1 MNSFFRHL
9 AMASACIVWG
19 LMAPLAKDAMRTD
32 FTGMDMVAF
41 RVAGGA
47 ICFWL
52 TSLILTLC
60 GKKQERV
67 PLHDIGL
74 FFLASL
80 CSIAFNQ
87 GLFTIG
93 VSMTSPVNASIMTT
107 TLPII
112 SLVLSV
118 VFLHEK
124 VSWQKIVGI
133 CLALSGAL
141 MVILTSHTASAAGAV
156 NPYRDALGAAMC
168 VLAQCSFATYLVV
181 FGKLIKKY
189 TVVTCMKWMMLFA
202 TLTIWPFALPHI
214 LSLPWSTIAARS
226 YWETGFVVFFG
237 TYCAYILMTWA
248 QQVLRPTQVSV
259 YNYFQPVVSCLASV
273 MMGLAVFGYLQA
285 IAVLLVFS
293 GVYLV
298 TNNSTHLKRKQVAE
312 M

>member
-1 MNSFFRHL
+1 MSVLFRHL
-9 AMASACIVWG
+9 AMASACIIWG
-19 LMAPLAKDAMRTD
+19 LMAPLAKDAMQAD
-32 FTGMDMVAF
+32 FSGVDMVAF

-52 TSLILTLC
+52 TSLVLTLC
-60 GKKQERV
+60 GHKQENV
-67 PLHDIGL
+67 PLKDIGL

-80 CSIAFNQ
+80 CSITFNQ
-87 GLFTIG
+87 GMFTVG
-93 VSMTSPVNASIMTT
+93 VSLTSPVNASIMTT
-107 TLPII
+107 TLPVV
-112 SLVLSV
+112 SLILSA

-141 MVILTSHTASAAGAV
+141 MVILSSHTASAV
-156 NPYRDALGAAMC
+156 NAADPCHDALGSVMC
-168 VLAQCSFATYLVV
+168 VLAQCSFAAYLVL

-189 TVVTCMKWMMLFA
+189 SVVTCMKWMMLFA

-214 LSLPWSTIAARS
+214 VSLPWSSVAVRS
-226 YWETGFVVFFG
+226 CWETAFVVFFG

-273 MMGLAVFGYLQA
+273 AMGLAVFGCLQVV
-285 IAVLLVFS
+285 AVALVFS

-298 TNNSTHLKRKQVAE
+298 TQTRHK
-312 M
+312 